1 MDILTSHRCAVAGRR
16 VTAQALDSIA
26 SSARLSLDSQ
36 AGVDLEQEAV
46 NLVRYQKAFQASGR
60 AIQVASDIFD
70 TLLALK

>member
-1 MDILTSHRCAVAGRR
+1 MSSAVAGRR

-26 SSARLSLDSQ
+26 SSARLAFDSQ